1 MSKIQFS
8 GGGELHVK
16 VNMHE
21 AVYKRHIKDGYGM
34 MHTQVG
40 KPFLGGIEGQMEGV
54 KGGYF

>member
-1 MSKIQFS
+1 MSKIQFC

-16 VNMHE
+16 ASMCE

-40 KPFLGGIEGQMEGV
+40 KPFSEG
-54 KGGYF
+54 